1 MKHKLKP
8 FKEKE
13 EKVCSTARI
22 CFSNGKD
29 FFKDM
34 RCEHVYFSVVLKYC
48 KDDAGPH
55 TTTTSSQ
62 PISQQHGERDDK
74 MLHLKQRA

>member
-13 EKVCSTARI
+13 EKRCSTTRI

-34 RCEHVYFSVVLKYC
+34 RCEHVYFSVILKYC
-48 KDDAGPH
+48 KDKVDDV
-55 TTTTSSQ
+55 
-62 PISQQHGERDDK
+62 PIGVVDLLEKFLYIVSNNDLMDCP
-74 MLHLKQRA
+74 